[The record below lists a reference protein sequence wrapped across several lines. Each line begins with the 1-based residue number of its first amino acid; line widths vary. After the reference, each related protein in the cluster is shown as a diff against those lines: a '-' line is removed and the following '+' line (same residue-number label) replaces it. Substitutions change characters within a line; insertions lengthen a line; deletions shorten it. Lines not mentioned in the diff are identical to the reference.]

1 MNTFLLITD
10 PNHVLRAGIDQCR
23 MTGEHETEWD
33 WIIPYGYHGWTIAEA
48 LHCESQQEFRCVE
61 EMHPTRMQRSEEH
74 EESIK
79 IVRDD
84 RSNVEADRRFELI
97 KEAMNALI
105 IAGTFHCNG
114 EEIADMAVEIADAVI
129 KRMSVSF
136 SQETE
141 Q

>member
-23 MTGEHETEWD
+23 IKGHTDWEWVVND
-33 WIIPYGYHGWTIAEA
+33 GYHGWKIEDAIKSTPG
-48 LHCESQQEFRCVE
+48 QEFRCISY
-61 EMHPTRMQRSEEH
+61 MHPTRMQRSEEH

-97 KEAMNALI
+97 KEAMSALI
-105 IAGTFHCNG
+105 IAGNSRYTLDLANS
-114 EEIADMAVEIADAVI
+114 AVEIADAVI
-129 KRMSVSF
+129 KRMNC
-136 SQETE
+136 
-141 Q
+141 